1 MKRTR
6 GDQGGRT
13 MAKRSRAPAARLY
26 RTPAKGSFKA
36 DKIHSFQ
43 RALMIHHN
51 ITDAPLQN
59 NGAAFTL
66 NSLPNYTEFT
76 GLFDVYRI
84 RKVVVTFI
92 CDRATAS
99 VGAAAVANT
108 LTPNLWVCTDYD
120 DATPLA
126 TEGDWSQVEGAK
138 YKQLDRPVTWTVY
151 PRVAAALYGG
161 AFTSYGNTNMWVDL
175 GSPGVQW
182 YGIKWAYDMYSAAG
196 AGATILSHI
205 NIHFN
210 LTIECKG
217 VR

>member
-26 RTPAKGSFKA
+26 RTPARGSFKG

-76 GLFDVYRI
+76 GLFDVPHPQGGGHLYLRQGYSLS
-84 RKVVVTFI
+84 RRCCSGQHFDAKP
-92 CDRATAS
+92 
-99 VGAAAVANT
+99 VG
-108 LTPNLWVCTDYD
+108 LHRLRRRYS
-120 DATPLA
+120 LA
-126 TEGDWSQVEGAK
+126 TEGDWSQIEGAK
-138 YKQLDRPVTWTVY
+138 YKQLDRPVT
-151 PRVAAALYGG
+151 
-161 AFTSYGNTNMWVDL
+161 
-175 GSPGVQW
+175 
-182 YGIKWAYDMYSAAG
+182 
-196 AGATILSHI
+196 
-205 NIHFN
+205 
-210 LTIECKG
+210 
-217 VR
+217 